1 MSLWKNYLI
10 FFWLQKKK
18 KPSWNTVNLCSS
30 SIVIVHNLTVSLA
43 VLSAEW
49 RVCMATLWL

>member
-1 MSLWKNYLI
+1 MEELFD

-18 KPSWNTVNLCSS
+18 EKNPSWNTVNLCSS
-30 SIVIVHNLTVSLA
+30 SIVIVHNLTVSVA